1 MTAHQVVSASWLNE
15 NYGGT
20 IRRIADMALTAIDDE
35 TEELSLDLTDIC
47 QEFIDTDCEKC
58 HDTRE
63 KITDQILKA
72 VVDQM
77 LGVDS

>member
-1 MTAHQVVSASWLNE
+1 MAIHQVVSANWINE
-15 NYGGT
+15 HQGRM
-20 IRRIADMALTAIDDE
+20 IRRIADIALTAIDDE
-35 TEELSLDLTDIC
+35 TEALSMELTDTC

-72 VVDQM
+72 VMEQM